1 MKDIYSTIK
10 FTVITEKSTIKTAEG
25 KAVFWVD
32 VDANK
37 HDIKNAVEKIFN
49 VTVLGVNTQRT
60 PGKVKRM
67 GKYSG
72 RRPTRKKAY
81 VSLKEGDRIEIFE
94 GV

>member
-1 MKDIYSTIK
+1 MKDIYSIIK
-10 FTVITEKSTIKTAEG
+10 YPVITEKSTLRTAEG
-25 KAVFWVD
+25 QVVFWVD

-60 PGKVKRM
+60 PGKMKRM
-67 GKYSG
+67 GRYAG